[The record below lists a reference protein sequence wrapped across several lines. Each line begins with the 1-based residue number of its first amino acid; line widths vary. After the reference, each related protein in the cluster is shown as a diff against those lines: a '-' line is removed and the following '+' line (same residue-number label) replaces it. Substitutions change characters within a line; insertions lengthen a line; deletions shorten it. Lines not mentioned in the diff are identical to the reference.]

1 MKRFA
6 LFLIVLLAI
15 IGAVG
20 WAVSKDPGYVLI
32 SYDRFRYESSL
43 WVLIGLILVVWLL
56 VVLVHRIL
64 GVLQLSGAL
73 VNPWSRR
80 HRERRIA
87 KASRN
92 GLRELAEGQWSS
104 ALANLQIAAEHDRQP
119 LVHFLGAARAANEL
133 GQHEQSDEL
142 LRRAREREP
151 GAGVAIGLTQA
162 QLQISR
168 GQYVEARETLNG
180 LHDDHP
186 RHHHVLTLLQQ
197 LYVQLQDWPAL
208 CRLLPD
214 LRKHRALPPA
224 RLSEL
229 ELLAWTAAIEQVA
242 VLPEATAEQARQ
254 VLEKRWQNAPSGLRG
269 EPALVRAY
277 TDGLARLGDESKAEE
292 VLRAALKKQFD
303 DRLVERYGRV
313 QGQEPARQLSLAESW
328 LKDHPGNAELLLAL
342 ARLSQRNAFWG
353 KARDYFEASLRLEH
367 RPQTCA
373 ELARLLAQLGDK
385 ERSNRLFQ
393 EGLGLVGVPDNT
405 RLSVINSAE

>member
-151 GAGVAIGLTQA
+151 GAGMAIGLTQA
-162 QLQISR
+162 QLQIDR

-180 LHDDHP
+180 LHGDHP

-208 CRLLPD
+208 CRLLPE

-224 RLSEL
+224 RLDEL
-229 ELLAWTAAIEQVA
+229 ELLAWTAAVEQA
-242 VLPEATAEQARQ
+242 SQLPEASAEEARQ
-254 VLEKRWQNAPSGLRG
+254 ALAQRWQNVPSGLRN

-277 TDGLARLGDESKAEE
+277 ADGLARLGNEAKAEE
-292 VLRAALKKQFD
+292 VLRAALKKHFD
-303 DRLVERYGRV
+303 DRLVERYGSV
-313 QGQEPARQLSLAESW
+313 QGQEPSRQLSLAESW
-328 LKDHPGNAELLLAL
+328 LKDHPDNAELLLAL
-342 ARLSQRNAFWG
+342 GRLSQRNELWG

-393 EGLGLVGVPDNT
+393 EGLGLVDGSGGKALPAI
-405 RLSVINSAE
+405 SNS